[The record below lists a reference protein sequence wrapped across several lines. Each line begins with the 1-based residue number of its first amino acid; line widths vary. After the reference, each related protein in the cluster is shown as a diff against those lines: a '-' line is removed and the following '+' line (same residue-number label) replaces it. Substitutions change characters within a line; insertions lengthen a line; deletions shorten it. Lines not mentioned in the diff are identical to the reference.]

1 MNEPKCCSSK
11 YLFLDNLK
19 VLNRI
24 SPGMS
29 PSPSTSSWLRFS
41 ASGSVKVVFESW
53 NQYSVSGGRSSLLNW
68 TEFRH
73 HSTHTSPPS
82 AHPRKTSIPTFQTW
96 NSVPWKS
103 DQHLHCYSRQWLHAC
118 RHKPSNKRSCD
129 SQKALT
135 TPCIFSTSHRNWS
148 KVRLGNWSV
157 GCYQR
162 APDTCFDMTQK
173 M

>member
-1 MNEPKCCSSK
+1 MSPKCCSSK

-29 PSPSTSSWLRFS
+29 PSPSTSSWLRFLV
-41 ASGSVKVVFESW
+41 SGSVKVVFESW

-96 NSVPWKS
+96 ISVPWKS
-103 DQHLHCYSRQWLHAC
+103 DQHLHCYSNSGCMHAGTNPATSGAVIVKRPWQHLVFFQLHTEIEV
-118 RHKPSNKRSCD
+118 K
-129 SQKALT
+129 
-135 TPCIFSTSHRNWS
+135 
-148 KVRLGNWSV
+148 
-157 GCYQR
+157 
-162 APDTCFDMTQK
+162 FD
-173 M
+173 

>member
-1 MNEPKCCSSK
+1 MSLSVVPPNI
-11 YLFLDNLK
+11 YFLDNLK

-41 ASGSVKVVFESW
+41 VSGSVKVVFESW

-96 NSVPWKS
+96 NSVPCRENMMGEGNKQALLCWLPLWVVELGLVWQS
-103 DQHLHCYSRQWLHAC
+103 CTNIGSLYIICQHNS
-118 RHKPSNKRSCD
+118 S
-129 SQKALT
+129 
-135 TPCIFSTSHRNWS
+135 TP
-148 KVRLGNWSV
+148 
-157 GCYQR
+157 
-162 APDTCFDMTQK
+162 
-173 M
+173 